1 MEKVMLVLVGIPGSG
16 KTTFRNKLVSEHGAV
31 YTNMDELRTK
41 HASMLKKEGRNKF
54 EKFVAA
60 EEQRELRKLL
70 ADGHSM
76 VVVDDT
82 HLTMKGIE
90 HHERLGAEFGY
101 KVDVVFMEDSFNFA
115 LCHKRNTS
123 RPVEQ
128 HVPVYV
134 VEEMAERFL
143 KVHFQYHTRDV
154 VVKNDREKAIVVDM
168 DGTLAHMVSRGPF
181 EWHRVGEDTLDEV
194 VFELVKFYKST
205 GHTVLVTSAR
215 DGVCLEQTREW
226 LERHGVP
233 YDKLIMKPEN
243 DSRKDV
249 IVKMELYVKYI
260 HQKYDVKVAIDDRSQ
275 VCKLWRA
282 LGLKC
287 LQVNHGLY

>member
-1 MEKVMLVLVGIPGSG
+1 MSKTMKVLVGIPGSG
-16 KTTFRNKLVSEHGAV
+16 KTTLRNQLVAAGAV
-31 YTNMDELRTK
+31 YTNMDELRQA
-41 HASMLKKEGRNKF
+41 HQAVLKKEGRNKF
-54 EKFVAA
+54 EKFVAQK
-60 EEQRELRKLL
+60 EQEDLKRLL
-70 ADGHSM
+70 SEGHEV

-82 HLTMKGIE
+82 HLTLKGIE
-90 HHERLGAEFGY
+90 HHERLAKDYGYVAE
-101 KVDVVFMEDSFNFA
+101 VVFLEDSFNFA
-115 LCHKRNTS
+115 MCHKRNTS
-123 RPVEQ
+123 RPVDQ

-154 VVKNDREKAIVVDM
+154 VVKKDRQKAIVVDM

-194 VFELVKFYKST
+194 VYELVKFYKST

-215 DGVCLEQTREW
+215 DGVCYEQTKEW
-226 LERHGVP
+226 LDRHAVP
-233 YDKLIMKPEN
+233 YDMLIMKPEN

-260 HQKYDVKVAIDDRSQ
+260 HQKYDVKVAIDDRLQ

-282 LGLKC
+282 LGMKC